1 MALTELNNVRIVKI
15 GPDNIPQAQSL
26 LCDAYRENEFTRYMF
41 NAEKRG
47 FEQRLRGFIREEL
60 LLHFSLSNISLALA
74 LENRLVGV
82 AMVSR
87 ADLPLCM
94 ATNWRWRMGMYS
106 VVGVR
111 CTERLRS
118 YYKAV
123 QDSLKDKK
131 HYWISLM
138 GLHHDFQHHGFGH
151 MLVEGIHKE
160 CEKESNYCGISVD
173 SVDAQYKSFFQ
184 SLGYRKE
191 ATFNVGPI
199 TMDVLFHPRG
209 DELVP
214 SPAREK
220 SATQGEESSVE

>member
-1 MALTELNNVRIVKI
+1 MPLAELNKVRVVKI
-15 GPDNIPQAQSL
+15 GPENMAQAQSL
-26 LCDAYRENEFTRYMF
+26 LCDAYEDNEFTRHMF

-47 FEQRLRGFIREEL
+47 YKQRLRGFIHEEL
-60 LLHFSLSNISLALA
+60 LLHFSLSNISVALM
-74 LENRLVGV
+74 LDNRFVGV

-87 ADLPLCM
+87 ADLPLSM

-106 VVGVR
+106 VAGVL

-118 YYKAV
+118 YYKTV
-123 QDSLKDKK
+123 QESLKHKK

-151 MLVEGIHKE
+151 ALVEAVHEE
-160 CEKESNYCGISVD
+160 CEKDSNYCGISVD
-173 SVDAQYKSFFQ
+173 SVDAQYKNFFQ
-184 SLGYRKE
+184 SLGYQKE
-191 ATFNVGPI
+191 AQFEVANM

-209 DELVP
+209 EKLIA

-220 SATQGEESSVE
+220 IAQVE

>member
-1 MALTELNNVRIVKI
+1 MPLTELNNVRVVKI
-15 GPDNIPQAQSL
+15 GQNSIAQAQSL
-26 LCDAYRENEFTRYMF
+26 LCDAYRDNEFTRYMF

-47 FEQRLRGFIREEL
+47 FEQRLRGFIHEEL

-74 LENRLVGV
+74 LDDRLVGI

-87 ADLPLCM
+87 ADLPLSM

-111 CTERLRS
+111 YTERLRS

-123 QDSLKDKK
+123 QESLKDKK

-138 GLHHDFQHHGFGH
+138 GLHHDFQHHGYGH
-151 MLVEGIHKE
+151 TLIEAVHQE
-160 CEKESNYCGISVD
+160 CEKEANYCGISVD
-173 SVDAQYKSFFQ
+173 SVDAQYKHFFH
-184 SLGYRKE
+184 SLGYKKE
-191 ATFNVGPI
+191 AAFDVGHL

-209 DELVP
+209 DELKSSP
-214 SPAREK
+214 SREK
-220 SATQGEESSVE
+220 ATAQTAEAEDN

>member
-1 MALTELNNVRIVKI
+1 MALTELNNARLVKI

-26 LCDAYRENEFTRYMF
+26 LCDAYRNNAFTRYMF
-41 NAEKRG
+41 NAEKSG
-47 FEQRLRGFIREEL
+47 YEQRLRGFIHEEL
-60 LLHFSLSNISLALA
+60 LLHFSLSNISLAIA
-74 LENRLVGV
+74 LEDRLIGV

-87 ADLPLCM
+87 ADLPLSM

-106 VVGVR
+106 LVGIR
-111 CTERLRS
+111 YTERLRS

-123 QDSLKDKK
+123 QESLKDKK

-151 MLVEGIHKE
+151 MLIEGVHQE

-191 ATFNVGPI
+191 AAFSVGPL
-199 TMDVLFHPRG
+199 TMDVLLHPRG
-209 DELVP
+209 EPLKP

-220 SATQGEESSVE
+220 AAAQAE

>member
-1 MALTELNNVRIVKI
+1 MPLKELDNVRVVKI
-15 GPDNIPQAQSL
+15 GRENIAQAQSL
-26 LCDAYRENEFTRYMF
+26 LCDAYEDNEFTRYMF
-41 NAEKRG
+41 NADKRG
-47 FEQRLRGFIREEL
+47 YKQRLRGFIHEEL
-60 LLHFSLSNISLALA
+60 LLHFSLSNISVALV
-74 LENRLVGV
+74 LEERLVGV

-87 ADLPLCM
+87 ADLPLSM

-106 VVGVR
+106 IAGVR
-111 CTERLRS
+111 YTERLRR

-123 QDSLKDKK
+123 QESLKDKK

-151 MLVEGIHKE
+151 TLVEAIHQE

-173 SVDAQYKSFFQ
+173 SIDAQYKHFFQ
-184 SLGYRKE
+184 SLGYQKE
-191 ATFNVGPI
+191 AQFQVANM

-209 DELVP
+209 DELIA

-220 SATQGEESSVE
+220 LAANEATSGA